1 MIINNLSR
9 FVTLCRILAI
19 CQVLGDLKHM
29 YTTILSVKVNT
40 INFKIPS
47 ANLKREVEIDLY
59 VPEGILGNE
68 KIELLLLN
76 DGQDVAKMDFP
87 KILEEAHHNKRNHR
101 LIVVAIKASTERL
114 MEYGVAGV
122 PDFKG
127 RGAKARLY
135 NDFVIKELLPFVKK
149 KIAMPITGKVAF
161 AGFSLGGLSAFDI
174 AWNNPSVFDAV
185 GVFSGAF
192 WWRKKDLIDGY
203 TDADRIMH
211 ALIDTTSTKPDM
223 KFWLMTGTEDEK
235 ADRNKN
241 MIIDSID
248 DTIDVVKSLLKKG
261 YKRPEN
267 IFYFEK
273 VGGKH
278 DVATWEKVM
287 PAFLTW
293 AFEI

>member
-1 MIINNLSR
+1 
-9 FVTLCRILAI
+9 
-19 CQVLGDLKHM
+19 M
-29 YTTILSVKVNT
+29 YNTILSVKINT

-47 ANLKREVEIDLY
+47 AFLKREVDIDIYL
-59 VPEGILGNE
+59 PEGILGNE

-76 DGQDVAKMDFP
+76 DGQDVAKMNFSE
-87 KILEEAHHNKRNHR
+87 ILAQTHRNKRNNR
-101 LIVVAIKASTERL
+101 LIVVAIKASADRL
-114 MEYGVAGV
+114 MDYGVAGI

-127 RGAKARLY
+127 RGSKADLY
-135 NDFVIKELLPFVKK
+135 TDFIIKELLPFVKK

-174 AWNNPSVFDAV
+174 AWNNPSVFDAI

-192 WWRKKDLIDGY
+192 WWRKKDLADGY

-211 ALIDTTSTKPDM
+211 SLVENTSTKPDM
-223 KFWLMTGTEDEK
+223 KFWFMTGTEDEK

-241 MIIDSID
+241 LIIDSID
-248 DTIDVVKSLLKKG
+248 DTIDMVKGLLHKG

-267 IFYFEK
+267 IFYYEK

-278 DVATWEKVM
+278 DVPTWESVM
-287 PAFLTW
+287 PAFLNW
-293 AFEI
+293 AFDA

>member
-1 MIINNLSR
+1 M
-9 FVTLCRILAI
+9 
-19 CQVLGDLKHM
+19 K

-40 INFKIPS
+40 SNFKIS
-47 ANLKREVEIDLY
+47 SNYLKREVEIDIY
-59 VPEGILGNE
+59 TPEGILGNE

-76 DGQDVAKMDFP
+76 DGQDVARMNFSQ
-87 KILEEAHHNKRNHR
+87 ILEAAHHAKRNHR
-101 LIVVAIKASTERL
+101 LIVVAIKSSEDRL

-127 RGAKARLY
+127 RGAKANLY

-149 KIAMPITGKVAF
+149 RIAMPVTGKVGF

-174 AWNNPSVFDAV
+174 AWNNPAAFDVV
-185 GVFSGAF
+185 GVFSAAF
-192 WWRKKDLIDGY
+192 WWRKKDLNDGY

-211 ALIDTTSTKPDM
+211 QQLENTSSKPDM

-241 MIIDSID
+241 LIIDSID
-248 DTIDVVKSLLKKG
+248 DTIDVVKILLNKG
-261 YKRPEN
+261 YKRPDQV
-267 IFYFEK
+267 FYYEK

-278 DVATWEKVM
+278 DVETWESVM
-287 PAFLTW
+287 PAFLNW
-293 AFEI
+293 AFEV

>member
-1 MIINNLSR
+1 LIINSLSR

-47 ANLKREVEIDLY
+47 ANLKREVEIDIY

-76 DGQDVAKMDFP
+76 DGQDVAKMDFS

-278 DVATWEKVM
+278 DVATWENVM

>member
-1 MIINNLSR
+1 M
-9 FVTLCRILAI
+9 
-19 CQVLGDLKHM
+19 M

-40 INFKIPS
+40 SNFKIPS
-47 ANLKREVEIDLY
+47 AYLKHEVEIDIY
-59 VPEGILGNE
+59 TPQGILGNE

-76 DGQDVAKMDFP
+76 DGQDVAKMNFSR
-87 KILEEAHHNKRNHR
+87 ILEEAHHGKRNHR
-101 LIVVAIKASTERL
+101 LIVVAIKASEDRL

-127 RGAKARLY
+127 RGAKADLY
-135 NDFVIKELLPFVKK
+135 TDFVIKELLPFVKK
-149 KIAMPITGKVAF
+149 KIAMPITGKVGF

-174 AWNNPSVFDAV
+174 AWNNPAAFDAI

-192 WWRKKDLIDGY
+192 WWRKKDLSEGY

-211 ALIDTTSTKPDM
+211 AKLKNTSAKPDM
-223 KFWLMTGTEDEK
+223 KFWLMTGTEDEQ

-248 DTIDVVKSLLKKG
+248 DTIDVVKILLNKG

-267 IFYFEK
+267 VFYYEK

-278 DVATWEKVM
+278 DVPTWESVM
-287 PAFLTW
+287 PAFLDW
-293 AFEI
+293 AFEV